1 MLFLFS
7 KILWEEGKGMGEG
20 SGDWYLGNF
29 SCFFGIGEWHQV
41 FQFMKS
47 PTFLFLSQR
56 TISINYV
63 IGKTSFAICLS
74 LQIFEESVN
83 LSPKFFKE
91 ITFIFLTL

>member
-1 MLFLFS
+1 MGGREGDGGGVRRLVSRKFL
-7 KILWEEGKGMGEG
+7 L
-20 SGDWYLGNF
+20 
-29 SCFFGIGEWHQV
+29 FFGIGEWHQV
-41 FQFMKS
+41 LQFMKS

-74 LQIFEESVN
+74 LQTFEESVN